1 MKKYLTA
8 LSLGATTLVV
18 LQLCMASPVG
28 AVQPS
33 VLITEVQT
41 GFIDSAGVEYPRQEF
56 VELTN
61 TTGAAVNM
69 TGWRLE
75 YLSASHNGTAAATQ
89 IIDTISGQISGN
101 GHGIWEH
108 DGYYPV
114 APDSIFGAGDVSTS
128 GFLAKSGGHVR
139 LMNGTTMVDCVA
151 WGSATTI
158 TGCDKVS
165 AVAGPSYT
173 LQRPTTNGLYNKS
186 DGVANYKPATPQ
198 GGNIYSVSVTPPS
211 LPPSVPP
218 PTSSQPTCQGIQINE
233 ILPNPAGDD
242 TLGEFIEI
250 YNPTDQT
257 QSLHGCKLRTATKEY
272 IFPEQTTIQAHEY
285 KAVYYSVSA
294 LQLGNSGGVVTLE
307 TITETTSVNYPALS
321 DDEAWA
327 LVNGFWALTKQPT
340 PALENLLVS
349 ESAQQTEQGE
359 AEPCPAGKFRNPAT
373 GRCKSNEESAVLV
386 ACNAD
391 QERNPE
397 TGRCRKLA
405 VLAAITCPVGQEK
418 NPATNRCRK
427 IETASTQKACEAGQ
441 ERNPTTGRCRKIVA
455 KTTGKVLGDKTVA
468 PRKGHIVI
476 IGAVMIIIVSYGAY
490 EYRQE
495 ISRLVQRIKSLIT
508 N

>member
-1 MKKYLTA
+1 MKKQTL
-8 LSLGATTLVV
+8 TTL
-18 LQLCMASPVG
+18 LITILFMASLVWLTKSVA
-28 AVQPS
+28 AVDPP

-56 VELTN
+56 IELTN
-61 TTGAAVNM
+61 TTGSAVNM

-75 YLSASHNGTAAATQ
+75 YLSASHNGTTAPTQ

-114 APDSIFGAGDVSTS
+114 APDSIFGASDVSTS
-128 GFLAKSGGHVR
+128 GFLAKSGGHIR

-165 AVAGPSYT
+165 AVAGPGYT
-173 LQRPTTNGLYNKS
+173 LQRPTTNGLYAKS
-186 DGVANYKPATPQ
+186 AGVANYKPATPQ
-198 GGNIYSVSVTPPS
+198 GGNMYSVSVTPPS

-218 PTSSQPTCQGIQINE
+218 PTSSQPTCQGVQLNE
-233 ILPNPAGDD
+233 ILPNPSGED
-242 TLGEFIEI
+242 TIGEFIEI
-250 YNPTDQT
+250 YNPTDQS
-257 QSLHGCKLRTATKEY
+257 QSLHGCKIRTATKEY
-272 IFPEQTTIQAHEY
+272 VFPEPATIQSHEY
-285 KAVYYSVSA
+285 KTVYYAVSA

-307 TITETTSVNYPALS
+307 TITESTSVNYPALS

-327 LVNGFWALTKQPT
+327 LVNGFWGLTKQPT
-340 PALENLLVS
+340 PSLANVLVT
-349 ESAQQTEQGE
+349 ESAPSSVSNEVET
-359 AEPCPAGKFRNPAT
+359 CPPGKFRNPAT
-373 GRCKSNEESAVLV
+373 GRCKSNEEATVLV

-405 VLAAITCPVGQEK
+405 IVATISCPVGQEK

-427 IETASTQKACEAGQ
+427 IETASAQKACEVGQ
-441 ERNPTTGRCRKIVA
+441 ERNPETGRCRKIA
-455 KTTGKVLGDKTVA
+455 TKTSGQVLGDKTA
-468 PRKGHIVI
+468 SPRKGHLVI
-476 IGAVMIIIVSYGAY
+476 IGAVMIAIVGYGIY

-495 ISRLVQRIKSLIT
+495 ISRLGRRIKRLIT